1 MYLILLL
8 LSFPLIVCIVIWFM
22 MKFRPTYWLNET
34 RELAAICMKLRTV
47 SQFTIYRFLA
57 WHQEFGATFYK
68 SRRVHKDKN
77 NLPFWHG
84 LYIQRRMLHDLSG
97 LWSCTHRSLL
107 YPCWAST
114 LYECQLGRTGIKV
127 TIWPSFSPFFPW
139 NASLTGPDQ

>member
-1 MYLILLL
+1 MNQGNLLINHLVLHYCCWVYLYILKL
-8 LSFPLIVCIVIWFM
+8 
-22 MKFRPTYWLNET
+22 
-34 RELAAICMKLRTV
+34 MKLFGELPTV
-47 SQFTIYRFLA
+47 LLQIKNCQIYKIHYSSLTTGTRSNFL
-57 WHQEFGATFYK
+57 
-68 SRRVHKDKN
+68 RIRKDKSKY
-77 NLPFWHG
+77 NLPFWRG